1 MAKKQKRPGPAAVI
15 GGMVAGFDQQV
26 FRTTPPPHELV
37 HHARP
42 DDPVP
47 TKDGGL
53 LIVGIPGLDIP
64 GAAPRP
70 SAAASPM
77 VPGSAP
83 LPAPGEPTPPRAPG
97 DDPPQAEPSSAPE
110 ARR

>member
-1 MAKKQKRPGPAAVI
+1 MGKKAKRPGPAAVI

-53 LIVGIPGLDIP
+53 LIVDIPGLTIP
-64 GAAPRP
+64 GAAPAP
-70 SAAASPM
+70 PEVPAPAPPEAPAPLSSSAAD
-77 VPGSAP
+77 G
-83 LPAPGEPTPPRAPG
+83 PPRA
-97 DDPPQAEPSSAPE
+97 QAEASPAPE

>member
-1 MAKKQKRPGPAAVI
+1 MAKKAKRPGPAAVI

-53 LIVGIPGLDIP
+53 LVVGIPGLATP
-64 GAAPRP
+64 GTVSAESRDRARLHRGVP
-70 SAAASPM
+70 AAAQ
-77 VPGSAP
+77 VRDQAP
-83 LPAPGEPTPPRAPG
+83 
-97 DDPPQAEPSSAPE
+97 
-110 ARR
+110 